1 MLPLL
6 HEMLCFYICAE
17 ESLEPGMLSSLSVL
31 LLAAAQSERARP
43 AYEGERVRCCTCPV
57 PFVFTVLSKT
67 SNASIALYR
76 VSAHIVLWLSIIA
89 VTRCRADLRIYYGWD
104 NGLVKASDLSFS

>member
-1 MLPLL
+1 
-6 HEMLCFYICAE
+6 MLCFYICAE

-57 PFVFTVLSKT
+57 PFVFTVLSET

-76 VSAHIVLWLSIIA
+76 VSAHIVFMIVLWLSIIA

-104 NGLVKASDLSFS
+104 NGLVKASDLSLS

>member
-1 MLPLL
+1 
-6 HEMLCFYICAE
+6 MLCFYICAE
-17 ESLEPGMLSSLSVL
+17 ESLEPGLLSSLSVL

-57 PFVFTVLSKT
+57 PFVFTVLSQT
-67 SNASIALYR
+67 SNASIALYLQ
-76 VSAHIVLWLSIIA
+76 SLSTHIVLWLSIA

-104 NGLVKASDLSFS
+104 NGLVKASDLSLS

>member
-17 ESLEPGMLSSLSVL
+17 ESLEPGLLSSLSVL

-57 PFVFTVLSKT
+57 PFVFTVSIGNKQRFHRPLQSLST
-67 SNASIALYR
+67 HRLG
-76 VSAHIVLWLSIIA
+76 LSIIA
-89 VTRCRADLRIYYGWD
+89 VTRCRAGLRIYYGWD
-104 NGLVKASDLSFS
+104 NGLVKASVL